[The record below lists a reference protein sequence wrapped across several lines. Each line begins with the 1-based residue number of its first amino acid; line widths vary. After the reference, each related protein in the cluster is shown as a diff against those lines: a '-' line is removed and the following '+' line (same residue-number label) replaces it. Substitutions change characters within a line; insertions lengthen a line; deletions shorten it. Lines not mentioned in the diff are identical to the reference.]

1 MRQKLR
7 DNNALDR
14 SRHTVANLAGCS
26 LRDIVSRSNTC
37 KLNVDSVNLFV
48 IPLTSMESRLS
59 ITLESWLR
67 TGAFGSLKI
76 GDRASDVVQLLGDT
90 EFFGPKSRT
99 SYPAYWLYDEIEF
112 GFDSDARIE
121 WIQSD
126 TVRISD
132 ARANPTVIDIDWQG
146 VFHDMRLTEC
156 LRWLDRF
163 ALTSD
168 HMLDDD
174 GATITIEGR
183 SEMLLTDP
191 DDPKLVTIWS
201 PARSR

>member
-1 MRQKLR
+1 
-7 DNNALDR
+7 
-14 SRHTVANLAGCS
+14 
-26 LRDIVSRSNTC
+26 
-37 KLNVDSVNLFV
+37 
-48 IPLTSMESRLS
+48 MESRLS

-76 GDRASDVVQLLGDT
+76 GDRASDVVQLLGET

-99 SYPAYWLYDEIEF
+99 SFPAYWLYDEIEF

-126 TVRISD
+126 TMRISD

-146 VFHDMRLTEC
+146 VFHDMGLTEC
-156 LRWLDRF
+156 LGWLDELG
-163 ALTSD
+163 LTSHD
-168 HMLDDD
+168 TLDDD

-183 SEMLLTDP
+183 SQMLLTDP
-191 DDPKLVTIWS
+191 DDPKLVTIWC
-201 PARSR
+201 PAPSR